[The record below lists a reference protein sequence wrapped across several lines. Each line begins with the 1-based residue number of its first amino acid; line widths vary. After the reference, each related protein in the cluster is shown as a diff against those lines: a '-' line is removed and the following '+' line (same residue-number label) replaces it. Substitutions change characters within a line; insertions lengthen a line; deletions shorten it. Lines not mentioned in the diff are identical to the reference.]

1 MENYNAVKFVEE
13 NLKTIFAY
21 SFSRVGNRTE
31 AEDLTSDIILA
42 IIQNGDKIK
51 DPNAFYGFVWG
62 IAANTYKS
70 FIRKKQKY
78 SCVELDEKA
87 STDDCVLEN
96 ICASEDLNRL
106 RRELTLLSREHR
118 ECTVSY
124 YIDGLSCA
132 ETAEK
137 LGISLEMVKY
147 YLFKTR
153 KILKEG
159 INMEREYG
167 IKSYKPSKFYLETI
181 FSGSFNAEYKNLFNR
196 KLPGN
201 ILLTSYY
208 TPITIRELSLEL
220 GVASPYLEDE
230 IRLLEKYDLVRKV
243 GEEKYQTNLVIFTEE
258 FDDAFHSIAK
268 NECVKRLKSIYENV
282 KRKLTEIIN
291 IGFIGNTLE
300 DNDLFWA
307 LLWFIMRKGNQYFEN
322 NNPAFS
328 RDDKL
333 YDGATGV
340 NYGVDYD
347 GGYADD
353 KYSCLSFAGYC
364 GLEGDYGIA
373 FADFGILPANNRFGM
388 DRASVSANIN
398 EALENNYNAV
408 IPIFTNEQLD
418 ILADMLDPEI
428 TEMGSLYNYL
438 TQTAVNVML
447 QHAPKHVKSQV
458 DHIIGSTVFFR
469 TVGFIGACAVETGII
484 NIPIHNRPVAL
495 YAYNI
500 NKQVNTGDVC

>member
-13 NLKTIFAY
+13 NIKTIFAY
-21 SFSRVGNRTE
+21 SFARVGNRSD
-31 AEDLTSDIILA
+31 AEDLTSEIILA
-42 IIQNGDKIK
+42 IIQNGEKIK

-70 FIRKKQKY
+70 FIRKKSKFCCQ
-78 SCVELDEKA
+78 ELDENA
-87 STDDCVLEN
+87 STDDYVLES
-96 ICASEDLNRL
+96 ICAREDLNRL
-106 RRELTLLSREHR
+106 RRELTLLSKEHR

-159 INMEREYG
+159 IGMEREYG

-181 FSGSFNAEYKNLFNR
+181 FSGSYNAEYKNLFNR

-201 ILLTSYY
+201 IMITSYY
-208 TPITIRELSLEL
+208 TPVTIRELSLEL

-243 GEEKYQTNLVIFTEE
+243 GEEKYQTNLVIFAEE
-258 FDDAFHSIAK
+258 FDDAFFQKAK
-268 NECVKRLKSIYENV
+268 TECVNRLKTIYENV
-282 KRKLTEIIN
+282 KQKLEEIRN

-307 LLWFIMRKGNQYFEN
+307 LLWFIMRNGNQNFEN
-322 NNPAFS
+322 NNPASS
-328 RDDKL
+328 RNDKL

-340 NYGVDYD
+340 NYGVDHEED
-347 GGYADD
+347 ADD
-353 KYSCLSFAGYC
+353 KYSCLAFAGYC
-364 GLEGDYGIA
+364 SLEGDYGLS

-388 DRASVSANIN
+388 DRASICKNIK
-398 EALENNYNAV
+398 EAFENKDNAI
-408 IPIFTNEQLD
+408 IPIFTNEQLN

-428 TEMGSLYNYL
+428 KEMGLLYDYL
-438 TQTAVNVML
+438 NKTAVNIML
-447 QHAPKHVKSQV
+447 QHAPKQVKPQV
-458 DHIIGSTVFFR
+458 EHIIGSTVFFR

-484 NIPIHNRPVAL
+484 NIPMHNRPVAL
-495 YAYNI
+495 YAYKLN
-500 NKQVNTGDVC
+500 NQVNTGDIC